1 MFAYVPGALY
11 QGPSSTPAIDGLA
24 ALGSPSFSHRYF
36 VNATPNVYDVD
47 FGRTPDSSGAAQT
60 GSPNWR
66 SILIGGLGKGGRS
79 YYAIDVTDP
88 ASMAAG
94 NETALAGKVLWEF
107 SDADLGFSY
116 GEPIVTKTRKY
127 GWVVIFVSG
136 YNNTDGQ
143 GYFFIVNPRTGAL
156 LEKVATGLGSPTDS
170 AGLAHVNA
178 FVYDASDGTADAAYA
193 GDLLGNVWRLDLTTA
208 AGTAYPAPTRIA
220 VLADGSGT
228 AQPVTSRPS
237 IEVHPTTKKRFVM
250 VGTGRLL
257 GTSDIAS
264 TQRQTF
270 YVIVDGNNARF
281 NRDADLPSGIT
292 FPVGRARLAQNTTP
306 VTAGITFDPLTQM
319 GWYEELGAGDNGIGW
334 RVTSDSATFAGSVA
348 WAATLP
354 DGSVCNPSGSSRVY
368 TRDFAGAS
376 TTVLG
381 ATAAG
386 LSPVA
391 FVTFS
396 GTVTDLRYLSVGG
409 KARLLSGTDLGSV
422 TKVDISAIPGL
433 SLRRL
438 NWRELPIVE

>member
-1 MFAYVPGALY
+1 
-11 QGPSSTPAIDGLA
+11 
-24 ALGSPSFSHRYF
+24 
-36 VNATPNVYDVD
+36 
-47 FGRTPDSSGAAQT
+47 
-60 GSPNWR
+60 
-66 SILIGGLGKGGRS
+66 
-79 YYAIDVTDP
+79 
-88 ASMAAG
+88 
-94 NETALAGKVLWEF
+94 
-107 SDADLGFSY
+107 
-116 GEPIVTKTRKY
+116 
-127 GWVVIFVSG
+127 
-136 YNNTDGQ
+136 
-143 GYFFIVNPRTGAL
+143 
-156 LEKVATGLGSPTDS
+156 
-170 AGLAHVNA
+170 
-178 FVYDASDGTADAAYA
+178 
-193 GDLLGNVWRLDLTTA
+193 
-208 AGTAYPAPTRIA
+208 
-220 VLADGSGT
+220 
-228 AQPVTSRPS
+228 
-237 IEVHPTTKKRFVM
+237 VHPTTKKRFVM